1 MLHSCLGAIGV
12 FARAARVPSGNGEAY
27 FRLGVLRS
35 IEEMNTHFEN
45 LAIDEVEEAEAAAR
59 NTWIKPENEITSI
72 WIHEDSLT

>member
-1 MLHSCLGAIGV
+1 
-12 FARAARVPSGNGEAY
+12 
-27 FRLGVLRS
+27 
-35 IEEMNTHFEN
+35 MNTHFEN